1 MIYLLRHGQTEYN
14 AEGRIQGQCDSTLT
28 PLGRE
33 QARNLGL
40 ILRENLSAADDAEF
54 VCSPLGRTMAT
65 AEIVRKAA
73 GLTAPPVADPL
84 LLEIGCGSWETRL
97 RSFCRQEAGVGPETS
112 FIDTWRHHC
121 PDGESYDAAMDRAR
135 RWLEWAEG
143 RHVIAVA
150 HGIIGIFLRGLYLG
164 LPDEVMSIMSVPQDR
179 VFRLHGGKVEELVLG
194 AGSGAPIAGLAN
206 GKAVGI

>member
-1 MIYLLRHGQTEYN
+1 LIFLLRHGQTEYN

-28 PLGRE
+28 ALGRE

-40 ILRENLSAADDAEF
+40 ILRENLAAADDIEF

-65 AEIVRKAA
+65 AEIVREAA
-73 GLTAPPVADPL
+73 GIGASPVADPL

-97 RSFCRQEAGVGPETS
+97 RSFCRTEAGVGSEVS

-121 PDGESYDAAMDRAR
+121 PDGESYEAAMHRAR

-143 RHVIAVA
+143 RRVIAVA

-164 LPDEVMSIMSVPQDR
+164 LPEEVMSNMPVPQDR
-179 VFRLHGGKVEELVLG
+179 VFRLHGGEVEELVL
-194 AGSGAPIAGLAN
+194 SGGVHEVIPDS
-206 GKAVGI
+206 V